1 MKKKFNIPSCDIG
14 ETGGKV
20 CWVANGGYEITLS
33 DIVKSLK
40 NLVDNEAKWL
50 GGLNDSDILD
60 NPEWIAKF
68 DAMHEVL
75 DGLLKGDENMNN
87 NKQAIHNNELAIA
100 CAEMQAIELGIA
112 YQDKPEE
119 LNWLLRQQD

>member
-1 MKKKFNIPSCDIG
+1 MRKKFDIPNCEISH
-14 ETGGKV
+14 TNGKIY
-20 CWVANGGYEITLS
+20 WVTNGTYEITLS

-40 NLVDNEAKWL
+40 DLVHSEAKRH
-50 GGLNDSDILD
+50 LNDSDILD

-87 NKQAIHNNELAIA
+87 NKRDIQNNELAIA

-112 YQDKPEE
+112 YQDNPEE
-119 LNWLLRQQD
+119 LNWLLREQD

>member
-1 MKKKFNIPSCDIG
+1 MRKKFDIPNCEISH
-14 ETGGKV
+14 TNGKIY
-20 CWVANGGYEITLS
+20 WVTNGTYEITLS

-40 NLVDNEAKWL
+40 DLVHNQAKWR
-50 GGLNDSDILD
+50 LNDSDILD

-87 NKQAIHNNELAIA
+87 NKRDIQNNELAIA

-112 YQDKPEE
+112 YQDEPEK
-119 LNWLLRQQD
+119 LNLLYRQQD

>member
-1 MKKKFNIPSCDIG
+1 MRKKFDIPNCEISH
-14 ETGGKV
+14 TNGKIS
-20 CWVANGGYEITLS
+20 WVTNGTYEITLS

-40 NLVDNEAKWL
+40 DLVHSEAKRH
-50 GGLNDSDILD
+50 LNDSDILD

-87 NKQAIHNNELAIA
+87 NKRDIQNNELAIA

-112 YQDKPEE
+112 YQDNPEE
-119 LNWLLRQQD
+119 LNWLLREQD

>member
-1 MKKKFNIPSCDIG
+1 MRKKFDIPNCEISH
-14 ETGGKV
+14 TNGKIS
-20 CWVANGGYEITLS
+20 WVTNGTYEITLS

-40 NLVDNEAKWL
+40 DLVHSEAKRH
-50 GGLNDSDILD
+50 LNDSDILD

-87 NKQAIHNNELAIA
+87 NKRAIQNNELAIA